1 MDWEPVLGVVL
12 GLPALAISVRLVTKP
27 LIDGWV
33 RTRELKAGV
42 RRDPAGDQQ
51 RDERVLQL
59 EAEVSSLRQELERL
73 NAVEGF
79 YKELRAPAPGAG
91 GSGQGDAATSRP
103 PAVS

>member
-1 MDWEPVLGVVL
+1 MSEWEPVAAIVL
-12 GLPALAISVRLVTKP
+12 GIPALAFSIRVVTKP

-33 RTRELKAGV
+33 RTRELKAGA
-42 RRDPAGDQQ
+42 RAEPARDPD

-79 YKELRAPAPGAG
+79 YKELRAPAPDDT
-91 GSGQGDAATSRP
+91 GSAPQQGQT
-103 PAVS
+103 